1 MHGAQEILSR
11 IINFQELL
19 GHASLF
25 IINLRSPTT
34 IGSSHLNLREQ
45 SREYKEGVVAF
56 SWDSLSISSMNPYLS
71 LSSVTDCHRRPL
83 PQHHQLRSH
92 RKKCSVRPYFP
103 ANVIVSAGF
112 SFSLR

>member
-1 MHGAQEILSR
+1 MHGAKEILSR

-25 IINLRSPTT
+25 IINLRSPSTVD
-34 IGSSHLNLREQ
+34 SSHLNLREQ
-45 SREYKEGVVAF
+45 SRE
-56 SWDSLSISSMNPYLS
+56 
-71 LSSVTDCHRRPL
+71 PL

-103 ANVIVSAGF
+103 ANVIKVLDSPSPSSRRFPSSNATTPEA
-112 SFSLR
+112 SLL